1 MKRRDGQKEGG
12 SEGGSEEYL
21 GFICITGILSSVLS
35 HQSEELYSWTNTDT
49 PSALGMRLFSGRLN
63 NLIPVEY
70 THIFRC
76 QALFVMYSI
85 VIRITSQK

>member
-49 PSALGMRLFSGRLN
+49 PSAFEGDSG
-63 NLIPVEY
+63 
-70 THIFRC
+70 
-76 QALFVMYSI
+76 
-85 VIRITSQK
+85 